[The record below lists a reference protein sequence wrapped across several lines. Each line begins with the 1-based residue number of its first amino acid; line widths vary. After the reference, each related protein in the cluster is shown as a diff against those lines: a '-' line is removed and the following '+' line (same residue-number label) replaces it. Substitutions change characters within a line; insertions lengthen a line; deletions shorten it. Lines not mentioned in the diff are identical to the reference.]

1 MKSFPRPLILLLTT
15 LLVVLT
21 LVPALP
27 VSAAA
32 DTVYL
37 GDRQDLFLG
46 RDSLDGFG
54 WNTAHSGEPIT
65 IGKQKF
71 SKGLGFHCLPD
82 KDAYCEFDI
91 SSLGMKYFAASV
103 GVLKDAGYFIEWG
116 SISFHVFGDGK
127 LLASTP
133 MISWNEEP
141 VLLTC
146 SVEGVKT
153 LRLVQKNE
161 NGHACDAGVWGDARL
176 TTKEPTQN
184 DQEEDV
190 PVLNPDKTDLP
201 QPSELTKGDYAFA
214 SDLYWLTNQ
223 AYSGGSAIRDGN
235 CAGEYIWSCDLKR
248 FPKGIG
254 IHAASGS
261 YTAYVDINVASLGYT
276 KLATWYGVCETLS
289 GNDISMATVKFA
301 VFGDGNKLFESGTM
315 RYNQPMEYTEVDVT
329 GVKTLRL
336 AVAGAPSISGAW
348 CVWGGAVLSKSGDV
362 SEVEFYKELS
372 FDVTAPDTEAPT
384 EPETTPET
392 EPTTDPETDVTA
404 PETAPETTPLTET
417 PTEGDTVGEVD
428 PPKKGC
434 GSALVGVSTLAM
446 ASAAALALRK
456 RKED

>member
-1 MKSFPRPLILLLTT
+1 MKLPTRATALLLA
-15 LLVVLT
+15 LLLLSVGLA
-21 LVPALP
+21 ALP

-37 GDRQDLFLG
+37 GDRRDLFLG

-71 SKGLGFHCLPD
+71 DKGLGFHCLPD

-116 SISFHVFGDGK
+116 SISFHVYGDGK

-141 VLLTC
+141 MLLTC

-176 TTKEPTQN
+176 TTKEPAQN
-184 DQEEDV
+184 DQEEDL

-235 CAGEYIWSCDLKR
+235 CSGEYIWSCDLKR

-254 IHAASGS
+254 IHAASSS
-261 YTAYVDINVASLGYT
+261 YTAYVDINIASLGYT
-276 KLATWYGVCETLS
+276 RFASWYGVCETLS

-301 VFGDGNKLFESGTM
+301 VFGDGNKLFESDTM
-315 RYNQPMEYTEVDVT
+315 RYNQPMAYTEVDVT

-362 SEVEFYKELS
+362 SEVEFYKELN

-384 EPETTPET
+384 EPESPPDTEAPT
-392 EPTTDPETDVTA
+392 EPPVTDPETRD
-404 PETAPETTPLTET
+404 ETSPLTEA
-417 PTEGDTVGEVD
+417 PTEGDTVGETD

-434 GSALVGVSTLAM
+434 GSALAGVSALA
-446 ASAAALALRK
+446 AVSAAALTLRK